1 MVKNS
6 DSHKRFPGYMVL
18 PTARKIVETKTILFH
33 NEGNN
38 VEMQL
43 TLVPLSAQSTFN
55 DEWLLHTKVPF
66 VR

>member
-1 MVKNS
+1 MI
-6 DSHKRFPGYMVL
+6 L